1 MKTSVINYS
10 MSRQKGLR
18 FDASFYLSDGLTARR
33 KVESSPYGIFTIK
46 DVSINIFYGNRAKRI
61 YVTKPKHGIPFLSSS
76 DILRANL
83 ENVKLA
89 SKQYTPCIEQMTLRK
104 GWILISRSGT
114 IGNCAFTNAKHA
126 QKLASEHVIR
136 INPNNIL
143 KSGLVYAYLAS
154 QYGHS
159 LLTQGTFGAV
169 IQHIEPDFVASL
181 PIPKF
186 PKAFQNKVDVLIQN
200 ASTLREEAAEILTKA
215 RKILKEKVHLR
226 DLSPDDYDYF
236 GPHPYYREVSCFVR
250 KRKDIDTT
258 TINAFNHSERIR
270 NIKTLL
276 KCNTKPLYEILLG
289 GKTFSTG
296 SFPRVETKKGYGV
309 MLINQSDIFDTVI
322 KGKYIS
328 KRNVNLSNLVEYG
341 EVLIAGVGTLGE
353 NETFCRTIFA
363 NEDLVGQLVS
373 GEFIRMKTTE
383 EVPSGYLFAWL
394 SSDYGF
400 RLLRN
405 TQTGTKLCRPIP
417 SLVLQIPVPILG
429 FKDMYEIDE
438 MVRDAHTKQHIANN
452 NEKEAISMIE
462 CEIENWNKENNK
474 HDIGL

>member
-1 MKTSVINYS
+1 MQN
-10 MSRQKGLR
+10 MLR
-18 FDASFYLSDGLTARR
+18 
-33 KVESSPYGIFTIK
+33 
-46 DVSINIFYGNRAKRI
+46 
-61 YVTKPKHGIPFLSSS
+61 
-76 DILRANL
+76 
-83 ENVKLA
+83 
-89 SKQYTPCIEQMTLRK
+89 
-104 GWILISRSGT
+104 
-114 IGNCAFTNAKHA
+114 
-126 QKLASEHVIR
+126 
-136 INPNNIL
+136 
-143 KSGLVYAYLAS
+143 SGLVYAYLAS

-186 PKAFQNKVDVLIQN
+186 PKAFQNKVDDLIQN

-328 KRNVNLSNLVEYG
+328 KRNVILSNLVEYG

-405 TQTGTKLCRPIP
+405 TQTGTKLL
-417 SLVLQIPVPILG
+417 SLI
-429 FKDMYEIDE
+429 
-438 MVRDAHTKQHIANN
+438 HI
-452 NEKEAISMIE
+452 
-462 CEIENWNKENNK
+462 
-474 HDIGL
+474 